1 MVKQLSKVQEFGLK
15 IEELN
20 NDVKAIHDEVDEKQ
34 DGIATAEQIT
44 KVKDLNKQIEEL
56 ELKITQTSEWQESQK
71 KAAERKQRGFAIPG
85 ADEPAL
91 RDAAKSLSE
100 LVFGDDTFVK
110 WLDGMRS
117 GSGLKANQFGT
128 SPGVDFKVY
137 PDEASAKSLATGTSS
152 TSAGAFIVTERKPIV
167 DPGTSY
173 VPLTIFDFLTVSG
186 TGSDTIDYVREG
198 THTNNA
204 SVVAEA
210 TGTGNGTG
218 AAPESDMV
226 LSVRTINVKD
236 IAHFMAITR
245 NAMADAPQ
253 MRTLI
258 DAFLMY
264 GLRKK
269 LQREIIQG
277 PDLTDGIVNLSG
289 TTAQAWSNDIFET
302 TRKARTK
309 VRTTGR
315 GTPTATGMHPND
327 WETIDLMKDGEDRY
341 YYGGPSVIG
350 MPRLWG
356 LPVFECEDFT
366 EGQSITAEWRLA
378 MLWLREDASLSFS
391 DSHADFFVRRL
402 VAMMAALRGA
412 FDLIRPAAFV
422 ITDLTA

>member
-1 MVKQLSKVQEFGLK
+1 MALKVQDLNDEVLK
-15 IEELN
+15 IH
-20 NDVKAIHDEVDEKQ
+20 AEVDEKQ
-34 DGIATAEQIT
+34 DGVETPEQIT
-44 KVKDLNKQIEEL
+44 KIKDLNKQIEEL
-56 ELKITQTSEWQESQK
+56 EGKIAESDEWKNSQDR
-71 KAAERKQRGFAIPG
+71 ANERKQRGRVLPGG
-85 ADEPAL
+85 ADEPSF
-91 RDAAKSLSE
+91 RDAAKSLSDM
-100 LVFGDDTFVK
+100 VFGDDRFVK
-110 WLDGMRS
+110 WLDEHKNGP
-117 GSGLKANQFGT
+117 GQLKPAQFNH
-128 SPGVDFKVY
+128 SPSIDFKVY
-137 PDEASAKSLATGTSS
+137 ANEAEAKSLATGTSS
-152 TSAGAFIVTERKPIV
+152 TSAGAFIITDRKPIV

-186 TGSDTIDYVREG
+186 TESDTIDYVREG

-204 SVVAEA
+204 GVVDEA

-218 AAPESDMV
+218 SAPESDMV
-226 LSVRTINVKD
+226 TSVRTVNVKD

-258 DAFLMY
+258 EQFLFY

-277 PDLTDGIVNLSG
+277 SSLTDGILNLSG
-289 TTAQAWSNDIFET
+289 TTAQAFSNDVLET

-315 GTPTATGMHPND
+315 AVPTATGMHPND
-327 WETIDLMKDGEDRY
+327 WESIDLLKDNEARY
-341 YYGGPSVIG
+341 YYGGPSAVG
-350 MPRLWG
+350 NPRLWG

-366 EGQSITAEWRLA
+366 EGQSVTAEWRLA
-378 MLWLREDASLSFS
+378 FLWMRQEAQLSFS
-391 DSHADFFVRRL
+391 DSHADFFTRRL

-422 ITDLTA
+422 LTDLTA